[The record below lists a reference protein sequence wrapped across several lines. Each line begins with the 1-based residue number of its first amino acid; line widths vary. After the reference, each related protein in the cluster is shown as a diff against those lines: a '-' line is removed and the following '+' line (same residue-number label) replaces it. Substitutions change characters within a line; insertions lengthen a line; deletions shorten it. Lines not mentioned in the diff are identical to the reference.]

1 MSKSFLITSHTEGSF
16 PFEQT
21 SILHNLVKSLKKF
34 FPDCFIV
41 ITSQSEVHFET
52 QQIADYVIVDKTT
65 VNQPHGAGEIAL
77 LSAGLNAMERFKRS
91 DCFKMVYDFVIDE
104 TNYHLFDQWLSH
116 KKEFVGCYWRTTGL
130 GIGSWIWYGT
140 IAIQKKILAFENL
153 DRLLEWKIL
162 ESIQNQNLINHC
174 FIYEN
179 NETMFNGNWYEKC
192 DLVHSGGAVL
202 KYNYG
207 TVGAVVDLDDQDS
220 ALAAMQIQSV
230 ANQSKK
236 PNHLVIVD
244 KRNQKL
250 DLRVDR
256 NFQILFDILAN
267 NGISWNLIFYQN
279 ENQILKHLV
288 DLDFGWCWILPKENI
303 PYSDTLKNYYRS
315 IIKNHNIGTI
325 HQIDQGLFY
334 RNKIIEN
341 SVDVENLSKYIVDK
355 MLETK
360 YNNFIAGVV

>member
-21 SILHNLVKSLKKF
+21 TILHNLVQSLKKF

-52 QQIADYVIVDKTT
+52 QQIADYVVVDKKT

-77 LSAGLNAMERFKRS
+77 LSAGLAAMERFGRP
-91 DCFKMVYDFVIDE
+91 DCFKMVYDFIIDE
-104 TNYHLFDQWLSH
+104 TNYHLFDQWLDH
-116 KKEFVGCYWRTTGL
+116 KKEFVGCYWKTIGL

-140 IAIQKKILAFENL
+140 VSIQKKILAFENL
-153 DRLLEWKIL
+153 DQLFEWKIL
-162 ESIQNQNLINHC
+162 ESIQNQNLMNHC
-174 FIYEN
+174 YIYEN
-179 NETMFNGNWYEKC
+179 HETMFNGNWYEKC
-192 DLVHSGGAVL
+192 DLVHSGGSVL

-207 TVGAVVDLDDQDS
+207 TVGVVVNLDDQDIV
-220 ALAAMQIQSV
+220 LAAMQIQSV
-230 ANQSKK
+230 AAQFKK

-244 KRNQKL
+244 KRTQKQ

-256 NFQILFDILAN
+256 NFQKLFGILAE

-279 ENQILKHLV
+279 ENQILQHLV
-288 DLDFGWCWILPKENI
+288 DLDFSWCWILPEENI
-303 PYSDTLKNYYRS
+303 PSSNTLKNYYRS

-325 HQIDQGLFY
+325 HQNNQGLFY
-334 RNKIIEN
+334 RNKIVEN
-341 SVDVENLSKYIVDK
+341 SFNVENLSKYIVDK
-355 MLETK
+355 MSETM
-360 YNNFIAGVV
+360 YNNIIATVV